1 MQAAKTKFYALRGE
15 RNDGH
20 LYIPELYDKGVRQFV
35 VSTDFDAS
43 SYPDAH
49 FEKADRPLR
58 QLQQVVR
65 EHRQQFDL
73 PVIGITGSNGKTII
87 KEWLY
92 QLLSPDYNIIRSPRS
107 YNSQIGVPLSVW
119 GLEAQHELGIFE
131 AGISQPGEME
141 YIAPIIDC
149 QIGILTNIGA
159 AHDAGFQSRNEKL
172 QEKLLLFKNAQTI
185 IYCSDHKLVSDAIV
199 AFKDKQL
206 LDWSFENEKAFL
218 YISNQELIPEKGY
231 KLVVQFHDQPFEF
244 LIPFYD
250 EASVENLLHCIT
262 TLLHLGIK
270 PEIINDRIEELRP
283 IEMRLELKSGIN
295 HCELINDSYSADLSS
310 LTIALQFMEQQSRE
324 AKKTIIL
331 SDFLESGLSPTALYS
346 QVAQLLEVRDIDRL
360 IGIGTDISEI
370 YSFFTKKIETHFYQ
384 STEAFLVNLHQHTF
398 QEEVIL
404 LKGARIFT
412 FERIASRLEQ
422 KIHSTRLE
430 VDLDA
435 LIHNFNEY
443 ARLLHPQTKIMVMV
457 KAAAYGSGSIEVAR
471 LLEARGADY
480 LAVVYTDEGVELR
493 KAGIKMP
500 IMVLNPE
507 VSGFNQLIDY
517 QLEPEIYSIE
527 LLKELIHFLNDQ
539 AIDIHLKVDTGMRR
553 LGFEEDQLEQLCQLL
568 LDKSFIH
575 VKSIFSHLASS
586 EDPKEDAFTTEQF
599 ARFDQYYALIAKK
612 IGYQPSR
619 HILNSNGISRFPA
632 RQMEMVRLG
641 IGLYGKDNSPEMQSR
656 LRVVHE
662 LKATISQVKT
672 IKTGETIGYGRM
684 GRAEQRLRI
693 ATINIGYAD
702 GLSRMM
708 GNGHFQ
714 VIVHQKKAPTI
725 GNICMDMCMID
736 ITHIPQASRGDE
748 VLIFGHAQPIE
759 TFANAMQTI
768 PYEVFT
774 RISNRVKRIYFSA

>member
-1 MQAAKTKFYALRGE
+1 M
-15 RNDGH
+15 
-20 LYIPELYDKGVRQFV
+20 
-35 VSTDFDAS
+35 VSNDFDTSA
-43 SYPDAH
+43 YPDAH
-49 FEKADRPLR
+49 FEKVDQPLR
-58 QLQQVVR
+58 HLQQVAGKYR
-65 EHRQQFDL
+65 RQFNL

-92 QLLSPDYNIIRSPRS
+92 QLLSPDYDIMRSPRS

-119 GLEAQHELGIFE
+119 GLEAPHELGIFE
-131 AGISQPGEME
+131 AGISLPGEME
-141 YIAPIIDC
+141 HIAPIIDC

-159 AHDAGFQSRNEKL
+159 AHDAGFQSRAEKL
-172 QEKLLLFKNAQTI
+172 QEKLRLFENAQTI
-185 IYCSDHKLVSDAIV
+185 IYCSDHKLISDTIIK
-199 AFKDKQL
+199 FKNKQL
-206 LDWSFENEKAFL
+206 LDWSFENKKAFL
-218 YISNQELIPEKGY
+218 YISNRELIPEKGY
-231 KLVVQFHDQPFEF
+231 KLEVQFNDQPFKF

-262 TLLHLGIK
+262 CLLHLGLN
-270 PEIINDRIEELRP
+270 PETINTRIEQLRP

-310 LTIALQFMEQQSRE
+310 LAIALQFMEQQSRE

-331 SDFLESGLSPTALYS
+331 SDFLESGLSPSALYS
-346 QVAQLLEVRDIDRL
+346 QVAQLLEVRDIDRF
-360 IGIGTDISEI
+360 IGIGSDISKI
-370 YSFFTKKIETHFYQ
+370 NSFFTQKIEPHFYQ
-384 STEAFLVNLHQHTF
+384 STEQFLRNLHQHTF

-404 LKGARIFT
+404 LKGARIFA
-412 FERIASRLEQ
+412 FERIAARLEQ

-443 ARLLHPQTKIMVMV
+443 ARLLLTQTKIMVMV
-457 KAAAYGSGSIEVAR
+457 KAAAYGSGSVEVAR

-507 VSGFNQLIDY
+507 VSGFTQLIDY
-517 QLEPEIYSIE
+517 QLEPEIYSID
-527 LLKELIHFLNDQ
+527 LLKELIHFSGKRK
-539 AIDIHLKVDTGMRR
+539 IDIHLKVDTGMRR
-553 LGFEEDQLEQLCQLL
+553 LGFEEEQLEQLCQFLL
-568 LDKSFIH
+568 NNPFIH

-586 EDPKEDAFTTEQF
+586 EDPKEDAFTKKQF
-599 ARFDQYYALIAKK
+599 ARFDQYYAFIAKR

-619 HILNSNGISRFPA
+619 HILNSNGISRFPE

-641 IGLYGKDNSPEMQSR
+641 IGLYGKDNSPKMQSR

-672 IKTGETIGYGRM
+672 IKPGETIGYGRR
-684 GRAEQRLRI
+684 GRAEQTLRI

-708 GNGHFQ
+708 GNGDFQ
-714 VIVHQKKAPTI
+714 VIIHQKKASTI

-736 ITHIPQASRGDE
+736 ITHIPEASRGDE
-748 VLIFGHAQPIE
+748 VLIFGHAQPVE
-759 TFANAMQTI
+759 TFAEAMQTI

-774 RISNRVKRIYFSA
+774 RISNRVKRIYFST